1 MIFGTS
7 MVPPWAPL
15 NAVDNVLRNI
25 LTYFFMLFPNFSK
38 FDVVPNL
45 SDGMIISLGT
55 IFDCFLWL
63 ILVRGGVLAL
73 TGWIIF
79 KRREL
84 AATTAAT

>member
-1 MIFGTS
+1 M
-7 MVPPWAPL
+7 
-15 NAVDNVLRNI
+15 LRNI

-45 SDGMIISLGT
+45 SDGMIISLRT
-55 IFDCFLWL
+55 VFDCFLWL

-73 TGWIIF
+73 TGWLIF